1 MKKFLIVVTFFKVFL
16 FTNVLAAEAGMPQL
30 DPKYWASQAFWL
42 IIIFLSIYLLIAKIF
57 IPKIKSNIDIRE
69 NKIRKDLE
77 EAKTFREDAEKKN
90 KTYNDLI
97 EAAKLDVKKIISNS
111 NRKLNDDIQAKK
123 IKIQKDI
130 EQEIIAAE
138 KEIQKFKSS
147 SFDKINLVAE
157 DIVSDL
163 IKNIFGE
170 DLNKSSIKA
179 SVSQEIKKYKIK
191 KI

>member
-1 MKKFLIVVTFFKVFL
+1 MSKNFILLVSPAFLGGNLV
-16 FTNVLAAEAGMPQL
+16 AAEAGMPQL
-30 DPKYWASQAFWL
+30 NPEFWASQAFWL
-42 IIIFLSIYLLIAKIF
+42 VLVFVTIYILISKIF
-57 IPKIKSNIDIRE
+57 IPKIKNNIDARE
-69 NKIRKDLE
+69 SKIRKDLE
-77 EAKTFREDAEKKN
+77 EAKTFREEAEKKN

-147 SFDKINLVAE
+147 SFDKVNLVAE

-179 SVSQEIKKYKIK
+179 TVSQELKKYKIK